1 MALPL
6 GNVHHTGFEL
16 GISKT
21 HAHPMYKNLLL
32 IFALGCLSHYALSGQ
47 QLSLF
52 TQYRENA
59 VIINPAAMESDFLA
73 FGNNLTFGASY
84 RSQWGGIESAPRTQ
98 TLRMSF
104 ISKKFAGVTPL
115 LGGHIIN
122 DQTGPTGFTGIYGRI
137 GGVVTED
144 AEYSGLAFALTAGAV
159 QYRVNSSDLFLRDDG
174 DVLGTTDQSMIFPD
188 VGLGIYYY
196 QMVGDG
202 NYFYSG
208 VSMPQALGLDLT
220 FRNENGEFFTQRV
233 RHFYGTMGFYKFVG
247 DEGFLEPSVLVK
259 YVPNAPVN
267 VDVNVRYQMPANLW
281 VGAGVSSARAVHLE
295 TGFLLGDGLGF
306 DNILRMGYG
315 FDYSFS
321 SFGPSAGATHEI
333 NLTFSLDR

>member
-1 MALPL
+1 M
-6 GNVHHTGFEL
+6 H
-16 GISKT
+16 
-21 HAHPMYKNLLL
+21 KNLLL
-32 IFALGCLSHYALSGQ
+32 IIALGCLSLSALSGQ

-159 QYRVNSSDLFLRDDG
+159 QYRVNASELFLRDDG
-174 DVLGTTDQSMIFPD
+174 DVLGTTDQSKIFPD

-220 FRNENGEFFTQRV
+220 FRNENGQFFTQRV
-233 RHFYGTMGFYKFVG
+233 RHLYGTMGFYKFVG
-247 DEGFLEPSVLVK
+247 DDGFLEPSVLVK